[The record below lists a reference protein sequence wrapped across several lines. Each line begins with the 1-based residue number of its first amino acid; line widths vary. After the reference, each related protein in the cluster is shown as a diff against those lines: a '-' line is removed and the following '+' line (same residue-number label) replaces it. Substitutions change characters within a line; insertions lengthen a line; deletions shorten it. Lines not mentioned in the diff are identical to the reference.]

1 MSCENGYCVCVCACK
16 CVGVGVRMSAGL
28 VECVRVYG
36 CVYKRL
42 WVSEKEFVIETERVC
57 VLACE
62 WVGWL
67 V

>member
-1 MSCENGYCVCVCACK
+1 MSCENGYCVCVRV
-16 CVGVGVRMSAGL
+16 CVFASVCVCMGVCESGL
-28 VECVRVYG
+28 VV

>member
-1 MSCENGYCVCVCACK
+1 MSCENGYCVCVRV
-16 CVGVGVRMSAGL
+16 CVFVSVCVCMGVCESGL
-28 VECVRVYG
+28 VV